1 MMTDID
7 YSICHDCGEKMYPNL
22 GSAVLPDGSLPF
34 HPCLKCAGSEVKG
47 KEVKLKKKTKL
58 SCFMKI
64 IENSSLRLSRRIFCA
79 LSSKKVITKTNP
91 IDSHEKSDIFSKPT
105 ILTESTLHPL
115 PKFTKKQRCK
125 LLEITHIEDPETKKI
140 IPIRKCRCDK
150 CKNKTISE
158 LSELTVSFDY

>member
-7 YSICHDCGEKMYPNL
+7 CSICHDCGEKMYPNL

-34 HPCLKCAGSEVKG
+34 HPCLNCTRSVEKGEEVK
-47 KEVKLKKKTKL
+47 KIKKTKL
-58 SCFMKI
+58 PCFMKI

-79 LSSKKVITKTNP
+79 LSSKKVIIKSNS
-91 IDSHEKSDIFSKPT
+91 IDSPKKTVVSSKPA

-115 PKFTKKQRCK
+115 PIFTKKRRCK
-125 LLEITHIEDPETKKI
+125 LLEIAYIEDPETKKM
-140 IPIRKCRCDK
+140 IPIRQCKCDK

-158 LSELTVSFDY
+158 LAMSLDY